1 MALAAFDFCVN
12 IGSSLRGSEATK
24 QSRLSLIALVWI
36 GSQGEREAFV
46 RLPLAISAP
55 VQLKNNAL

>member
-1 MALAAFDFCVN
+1 VN

-46 RLPLAISAP
+46 RLPLAMTARAQRKGD
-55 VQLKNNAL
+55 VF